1 MDAIVRYVNTGGESF
16 VSFAL
21 AMLIQSSL
29 VIAVVLGIDLII
41 RKRVKAVF
49 RYWLWMLV
57 LVKLLLPTGLSSPT
71 SLMYW
76 VGRELP
82 IPTTPGTFNTEPPIP
97 IAEFGNTVEQK
108 MLQEKEIVMPASSR
122 PAFESVPSSPTE
134 INIVTVEP
142 SPKMAITWQG
152 LVFLTWLAA
161 VTTMSLLLIQRAFFV
176 TRLVARADTPTG
188 KIIDTFEYCRKQ
200 IGLRRN
206 VSLKLSPAVTSPSAC
221 GIFRPAILIPQ
232 KLANQLDQHQLKAVI
247 LHELAHIKR
256 GDLWVSMIQTVLQ
269 IAYIYNLLLWAANII
284 IRKVREK
291 AVDETVLVAMG
302 EQAEDYPQTL
312 LDVFS
317 LSYRRPKLGLTLIGV
332 AESKKE
338 LTGRIKHMVSRPFPK
353 KARLG
358 ALGLI
363 GLLLIAAILL
373 PMAKAKVEPGTVD
386 EEPWPNVSSTD
397 MHEKVDV
404 VLEQI
409 HELEQLRKE
418 RSKQYLASLS
428 DEELTKVYA
437 RATAPQKIRP
447 DNDAFLAAALEKVK
461 QDRQAVLERLYKS
474 TSILS
479 DEDSR
484 AFEEKTEIF
493 TTELAALGPEAIEP
507 LIERLSLNRGRNWW
521 RYTSVTSKAIN
532 RMGPQA
538 VDTLIN
544 LMNRPDLDSSQKS
557 MVAKS
562 LRHFADPRRKDV
574 LIAGLDDDTG
584 GVRLP
589 CLQGLIAMGPD
600 VVGKKRLNQILIDA
614 LQDDY
619 HMVRWEAIRWL
630 GKHGD
635 ESAVGQL
642 EIIERYHPGRGKG
655 DMRYQAREAIN
666 AILKRA
672 GHDVKEVK
680 RDSYDDTPP
689 SRKELLEAAVC
700 PNAAIRR
707 LAVMW
712 LDRYKDEQ
720 TAQFLI
726 ERIRLEISSIV
737 LDQIGRSAYSLL
749 MPPKEAATPPISAPF
764 VQSAFDAFVD
774 VVRNRGIVSVNIDN
788 DVKEMVV
795 VYGGDFPWHEKDR
808 PDLRP
813 VAIQAAG
820 MMLRVADYHE
830 IKLKNVD
837 RFKNLV
843 LESLNSKGFIPC
855 YRAVTSLA
863 LYWENPKECFSPDQR
878 QFLYQQL
885 VPLLKSSDPDIRLI
899 ECLGFITDS
908 QLTPDFVKLLK
919 HKNSTVRSF
928 AASALGHI
936 GDSDAIGPLR
946 ELAGTDPVQHEN
958 GIYPVRKAAEDAIEK
973 IECANRPPSTV
984 LQIQQPNIILTPADE
999 QAVLGASFVWLKL
1012 VDDSDITRSLNEAEI
1027 SLDDHCLGYPVRE
1040 LLWGQW
1046 ISKYRLPLGKVKAR
1060 KHKTIQQKVEP
1071 SKAPYVRYAEVN
1083 FESSFENKSD
1093 VNEVI
1098 KLIRWANNPWR
1109 VKDYIID
1116 GENVDS
1122 SKLPFFRPFKGLEGP
1137 EGKHHEF
1144 YFPLEYPFLDSNR
1157 HFKLTPGE
1165 PNEVIFFNTYPGYFR
1180 PVFDPNINC

>member
-1 MDAIVRYVNTGGESF
+1 VDAIVTYVNTGGESF

-29 VIAVVLGIDLII
+29 VIAIVLGIDLII
-41 RKRVKAVF
+41 RRRVKAVF

-76 VGRELP
+76 IGKELP
-82 IPTTPGTFNTEPPIP
+82 IPTTPGAVTAKPPIP
-97 IAEFGNTVEQK
+97 NAAFDDTVDKET
-108 MLQEKEIVMPASSR
+108 LHEKEIVIPASSE
-122 PAFESVPSSPTE
+122 PVFESVPSSPAG
-134 INIVTVEP
+134 INIVGVEP
-142 SPKMAITWQG
+142 TPKMAITWQG
-152 LVFLTWLAA
+152 LVFLAWLAA
-161 VTTMSLLLIQRAFFV
+161 VITMCLLLIQRAFFV
-176 TRLVARADTPTG
+176 KRLVAQADTPTG
-188 KIIDTFEYCRKQ
+188 KIKDTFERCRKQ
-200 IGLRRN
+200 IDIRRS

-232 KLANQLDQHQLKAVI
+232 KLSNQLDQRQLKAVI
-247 LHELAHIKR
+247 IHELAHVKR

-269 IAYIYNLLLWAANII
+269 IAYIYNLLLWAANVI
-284 IRKVREK
+284 IRKVREQ

-302 EQAEDYPQTL
+302 EEAEDYPQTL

-332 AESKKE
+332 IESKKE
-338 LTGRIKHMVSRPFPK
+338 LTGRIRHMVSRPFPK
-353 KARLG
+353 KAGLG

-363 GLLLIAAILL
+363 GLVLIAVILL
-373 PMAKAKVEPGTVD
+373 PMAKAKTVPITD
-386 EEPWPNVSSTD
+386 NSTD
-397 MHEKVDV
+397 INDKVDV
-404 VLEQI
+404 VFEQI

-418 RSKQYLASLS
+418 RSRQYLSSLP
-428 DEELTKVYA
+428 DEDLAKEYA

-447 DNDAFLAAALEKVK
+447 DNKAFLAAALEKVK
-461 QDRQAVLERLYKS
+461 QDRQAVLEQLFKS

-484 AFEEKTEIF
+484 TFEERTDNL
-493 TTELAALGPEAIEP
+493 TNELAALGPEAINP

-521 RYTSVTSKAIN
+521 RYASVTSKAIN

-538 VDTLIN
+538 VDTLIK
-544 LMNRPDLDSSQKS
+544 LMNRPDLDSSQRD

-562 LRHFADPRRKDV
+562 LRHFADPRSKDV
-574 LIAGLDDDTG
+574 LITGLVDDTG

-589 CLQGLIAMGPD
+589 CLQALIAMGPD
-600 VVGKKRLNQILIDA
+600 VVGKKRLNHFIIDA

-642 EIIERYHPGRGKG
+642 EIIERYHIGRGKG
-655 DMRYQAREAIN
+655 DMRYQAGEAIN
-666 AILKRA
+666 AILSRA
-672 GHDVKEVK
+672 GYDVKEVK
-680 RDSYDDTPP
+680 RDSYDNTPS
-689 SRKELLEAAVC
+689 SRQELYEAAAC

-707 LAVMW
+707 MAINW
-712 LDRYKDEQ
+712 LDRHADEQ

-726 ERIRLEISSIV
+726 DRILRETSPIV
-737 LDQIGRSAYSLL
+737 LDQIGRSAYSML
-749 MPPKEAATPPISAPF
+749 MPPKETASPPVSAPF
-764 VQSAFDAFVD
+764 VQGAFDAFVD
-774 VVRNRGIVSVNIDN
+774 VVRNLGIVSVNIDN

-795 VYGGDFPWHEKDR
+795 VYGGDFPWSEKYR

-820 MMLRVADYHE
+820 MMLRVADYRK
-830 IKLKNVD
+830 IKLENVD

-863 LYWENPKECFSPDQR
+863 LYWENPKECFSPDQKK
-878 QFLYQQL
+878 FLYQQL
-885 VPLLKSSDPDIRLI
+885 VPLLKSSNPEIRLI
-899 ECLGFITDS
+899 ECLGFIADS

-919 HKNSTVRSF
+919 HNNPTVRSF
-928 AASALGHI
+928 AASALGRI
-936 GDSDAIGPLR
+936 GDPDAIDPLR
-946 ELAGTDPVQHEN
+946 ELAGKDPVQHEN

-973 IECANRPPSTV
+973 IESVNRPQSAV
-984 LQIQQPNIILTPADE
+984 QKIQQPILTLTPVDE

-1012 VDDSDITRSLNEAEI
+1012 VDDSDVTRSLNEAEI
-1027 SLDDHCLGYPVRE
+1027 SLDDHCMGYPVRE
-1040 LLWGQW
+1040 LLWTQW

-1083 FESSFENKSD
+1083 FESSFEYKSD

-1098 KLIRWANNPWR
+1098 KLIRRANNPWR
-1109 VKDYIID
+1109 VKDYTID

-1122 SKLPFFRPFKGLEGP
+1122 SKLPFFRPFKGLELS
-1137 EGKHHEF
+1137 EGKHYEF

-1157 HFKLTPGE
+1157 HLKLTPGE

-1180 PVFDPNINC
+1180 PIFDPNINC